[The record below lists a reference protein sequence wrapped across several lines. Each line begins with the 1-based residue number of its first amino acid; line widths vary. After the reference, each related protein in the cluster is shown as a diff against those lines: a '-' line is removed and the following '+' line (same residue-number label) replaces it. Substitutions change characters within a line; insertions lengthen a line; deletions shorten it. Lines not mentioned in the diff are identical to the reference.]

1 MMKGT
6 FKKYTDRMA
15 MGVLLT
21 AALLTSGCSLE
32 DGAFVFRVNGRAEIE
47 KETAQTAQ
55 TDAEAQQ
62 QTQAAQ
68 TDAEAQQQ
76 TQAAQTDAAVQQQ
89 TQAAQTDVAVQQMQA
104 AQTDAAVQQ
113 QTQAA
118 QTDVAV
124 QQQTQAAQTDV
135 AVQRMQAAQTDAA
148 VQQQTQAA
156 QTEAAAGRKPL
167 FRDADGT
174 IHGPQLNLGESGKP
188 IYDYDIEASLAD
200 APQEWIE
207 YTYPGRKQ
215 SYLSPSGV
223 WLFKDEDGT
232 IHGAQIGTTE
242 IGSILFDYEFD
253 VDEIP
258 AEWK

>member
-68 TDAEAQQQ
+68 TD
-76 TQAAQTDAAVQQQ
+76 
-89 TQAAQTDVAVQQMQA
+89 VAVQQ
-104 AQTDAAVQQ
+104 
-113 QTQAA
+113 
-118 QTDVAV
+118 
-124 QQQTQAAQTDV
+124 
-135 AVQRMQAAQTDAA
+135 MQAAQTDAA

>member
-21 AALLTSGCSLE
+21 AALLTSGFSLE

-118 QTDVAV
+118 QT
-124 QQQTQAAQTDV
+124 
-135 AVQRMQAAQTDAA
+135 
-148 VQQQTQAA
+148 
-156 QTEAAAGRKPL
+156 EAAAGRKPL

-200 APQEWIE
+200 APQEWIK

-253 VDEIP
+253 VNEIP

>member
-89 TQAAQTDVAVQQMQA
+89 TQAAQTDVAVQQ
-104 AQTDAAVQQ
+104 
-113 QTQAA
+113 
-118 QTDVAV
+118 
-124 QQQTQAAQTDV
+124 
-135 AVQRMQAAQTDAA
+135 MQAAQTDAA

>member
-68 TDAEAQQQ
+68 TDA
-76 TQAAQTDAAVQQQ
+76 AVQQQ
-89 TQAAQTDVAVQQMQA
+89 TQAAQTDVAVQQ
-104 AQTDAAVQQ
+104 
-113 QTQAA
+113 
-118 QTDVAV
+118 
-124 QQQTQAAQTDV
+124 
-135 AVQRMQAAQTDAA
+135 MQAAQTDAA

-200 APQEWIE
+200 APQEWIK

-253 VDEIP
+253 VNEIP

>member
-6 FKKYTDRMA
+6 LKKYTNRMA

-32 DGAFVFRVNGRAEIE
+32 DGAFVFRLNGRAEIE
-47 KETAQTAQ
+47 KETAQADVAVQQQTQVEQ
-55 TDAEAQQ
+55 TDAAAQQ
-62 QTQAAQ
+62 QTQV
-68 TDAEAQQQ
+68 E
-76 TQAAQTDAAVQQQ
+76 QTDAAVQQQ
-89 TQAAQTDVAVQQMQA
+89 TRME
-104 AQTDAAVQQ
+104 QTDAAVQ
-113 QTQAA
+113 
-118 QTDVAV
+118 
-124 QQQTQAAQTDV
+124 
-135 AVQRMQAAQTDAA
+135 
-148 VQQQTQAA
+148 
-156 QTEAAAGRKPL
+156 TEAPAGRKPL
-167 FRDADGT
+167 FKDADGT
-174 IHGPQLNLGESGKP
+174 IHGPQLYLGESGKP
-188 IYDYDIEASLAD
+188 VYDYDIEASLAD

-258 AEWK
+258 AEWR

>member
-68 TDAEAQQQ
+68 TD
-76 TQAAQTDAAVQQQ
+76 
-89 TQAAQTDVAVQQMQA
+89 VAVQQ
-104 AQTDAAVQQ
+104 
-113 QTQAA
+113 
-118 QTDVAV
+118 
-124 QQQTQAAQTDV
+124 
-135 AVQRMQAAQTDAA
+135 MQAAQTDAA

-200 APQEWIE
+200 APQEWIK

-253 VDEIP
+253 VNEIP

>member
-55 TDAEAQQ
+55 TDAEVQQQTQAAQMDAEAQQ

-89 TQAAQTDVAVQQMQA
+89 PQAE
-104 AQTDAAVQQ
+104 QTDAAVQQ

-118 QTDVAV
+118 QTDAAV
-124 QQQTQAAQTDV
+124 QQQT
-135 AVQRMQAAQTDAA
+135 QAAQTDAA

-253 VDEIP
+253 VNEIP

>member
-68 TDAEAQQQ
+68 TD
-76 TQAAQTDAAVQQQ
+76 
-89 TQAAQTDVAVQQMQA
+89 VAVQQ
-104 AQTDAAVQQ
+104 
-113 QTQAA
+113 
-118 QTDVAV
+118 
-124 QQQTQAAQTDV
+124 
-135 AVQRMQAAQTDAA
+135 MQAAQTDAA

-253 VDEIP
+253 VNEIP

>member
-6 FKKYTDRMA
+6 FKKYTGRMA

-55 TDAEAQQ
+55 TDV
-62 QTQAAQ
+62 AA
-68 TDAEAQQQ
+68 
-76 TQAAQTDAAVQQQ
+76 QQQ
-89 TQAAQTDVAVQQMQA
+89 TQAAQTDVAA
-104 AQTDAAVQQ
+104 QQ
-113 QTQAA
+113 QTQAG
-118 QTDVAV
+118 
-124 QQQTQAAQTDV
+124 
-135 AVQRMQAAQTDAA
+135 
-148 VQQQTQAA
+148 
-156 QTEAAAGRKPL
+156 QTEATAGRKPL

-232 IHGAQIGTTE
+232 IHGEQIGTTE

>member
-1 MMKGT
+1 MMKET
-6 FKKYTDRMA
+6 LKKYTDRMA

-55 TDAEAQQ
+55 TDAE
-62 QTQAAQ
+62 
-68 TDAEAQQQ
+68 
-76 TQAAQTDAAVQQQ
+76 VQ
-89 TQAAQTDVAVQQMQA
+89 QQMQA
-104 AQTDAAVQQ
+104 AQT
-113 QTQAA
+113 
-118 QTDVAV
+118 
-124 QQQTQAAQTDV
+124 
-135 AVQRMQAAQTDAA
+135 
-148 VQQQTQAA
+148 
-156 QTEAAAGRKPL
+156 EAPAGRKPL

>member
-47 KETAQTAQ
+47 KETAQ
-55 TDAEAQQ
+55 
-62 QTQAAQ
+62 AAQ
-68 TDAEAQQQ
+68 TDAAVQQQ

-89 TQAAQTDVAVQQMQA
+89 TQAAQTDVAVQQQA
-104 AQTDAAVQQ
+104 QAAQTDVAVQQQTQMAQTDAAVQQ

-118 QTDVAV
+118 QTDAAV
-124 QQQTQAAQTDV
+124 QQQT
-135 AVQRMQAAQTDAA
+135 QAAQTDAA

-156 QTEAAAGRKPL
+156 QTEAPAGRKPL

-253 VDEIP
+253 VNEIP

>member
-47 KETAQTAQ
+47 KETAQ
-55 TDAEAQQ
+55 
-62 QTQAAQ
+62 AAQ
-68 TDAEAQQQ
+68 TDV
-76 TQAAQTDAAVQQQ
+76 AVQQQ
-89 TQAAQTDVAVQQMQA
+89 TQAAQTDVAAQQMQA

-118 QTDVAV
+118 QTEV
-124 QQQTQAAQTDV
+124 T
-135 AVQRMQAAQTDAA
+135 
-148 VQQQTQAA
+148 
-156 QTEAAAGRKPL
+156 AGRKPL

-207 YTYPGRKQ
+207 YTYLGRKQ

-258 AEWK
+258 VEWK

>member
-47 KETAQTAQ
+47 KETAQT
-55 TDAEAQQ
+55 
-62 QTQAAQ
+62 AQ

>member
-68 TDAEAQQQ
+68 TDA
-76 TQAAQTDAAVQQQ
+76 AVQQQ
-89 TQAAQTDVAVQQMQA
+89 TQAAQTDVAVQQ
-104 AQTDAAVQQ
+104 
-113 QTQAA
+113 
-118 QTDVAV
+118 
-124 QQQTQAAQTDV
+124 
-135 AVQRMQAAQTDAA
+135 MQAAQTDAA

>member
-68 TDAEAQQQ
+68 TDA
-76 TQAAQTDAAVQQQ
+76 
-89 TQAAQTDVAVQQMQA
+89 
-104 AQTDAAVQQ
+104 
-113 QTQAA
+113 
-118 QTDVAV
+118 AV

>member
-68 TDAEAQQQ
+68 TDA
-76 TQAAQTDAAVQQQ
+76 AVQQQ
-89 TQAAQTDVAVQQMQA
+89 TQAAQTDVAVQQ
-104 AQTDAAVQQ
+104 
-113 QTQAA
+113 
-118 QTDVAV
+118 
-124 QQQTQAAQTDV
+124 
-135 AVQRMQAAQTDAA
+135 MQAAQTDAA

-200 APQEWIE
+200 APQELIK

-253 VDEIP
+253 VNEIP

>member
-6 FKKYTDRMA
+6 LKKYTNRMA

-32 DGAFVFRVNGRAEIE
+32 DGAFVFRLNGRAEIE
-47 KETAQTAQ
+47 KETAQA
-55 TDAEAQQ
+55 DVAVQQ
-62 QTQAAQ
+62 QTQV
-68 TDAEAQQQ
+68 E
-76 TQAAQTDAAVQQQ
+76 QTDAAVQQQ
-89 TQAAQTDVAVQQMQA
+89 TRME
-104 AQTDAAVQQ
+104 QTDAAVQ
-113 QTQAA
+113 
-118 QTDVAV
+118 
-124 QQQTQAAQTDV
+124 
-135 AVQRMQAAQTDAA
+135 
-148 VQQQTQAA
+148 
-156 QTEAAAGRKPL
+156 TEAPAGRKPL
-167 FRDADGT
+167 FKDADGT
-174 IHGPQLNLGESGKP
+174 IHGPQLYLGESGKP
-188 IYDYDIEASLAD
+188 VYDYDIEASLAD

-258 AEWK
+258 AEWR

>member
-47 KETAQTAQ
+47 KETAQ
-55 TDAEAQQ
+55 
-62 QTQAAQ
+62 
-68 TDAEAQQQ
+68 
-76 TQAAQTDAAVQQQ
+76 
-89 TQAAQTDVAVQQMQA
+89 
-104 AQTDAAVQQ
+104 
-113 QTQAA
+113 
-118 QTDVAV
+118 
-124 QQQTQAAQTDV
+124 
-135 AVQRMQAAQTDAA
+135 
-148 VQQQTQAA
+148 AA

-188 IYDYDIEASLAD
+188 IYDYDIEASLAE
-200 APQEWIE
+200 APQEWIK

-253 VDEIP
+253 VNEIP

>member
-118 QTDVAV
+118 QT
-124 QQQTQAAQTDV
+124 
-135 AVQRMQAAQTDAA
+135 
-148 VQQQTQAA
+148 
-156 QTEAAAGRKPL
+156 EAAAGRKPL

-253 VDEIP
+253 VNEIP

>member
-6 FKKYTDRMA
+6 FKKCTNRMA

-47 KETAQTAQ
+47 KETAQ
-55 TDAEAQQ
+55 
-62 QTQAAQ
+62 AAQ
-68 TDAEAQQQ
+68 TDAAAQQQ
-76 TQAAQTDAAVQQQ
+76 TQAAQTDAAVQQ
-89 TQAAQTDVAVQQMQA
+89 TQM
-104 AQTDAAVQQ
+104 
-113 QTQAA
+113 
-118 QTDVAV
+118 
-124 QQQTQAAQTDV
+124 
-135 AVQRMQAAQTDAA
+135 
-148 VQQQTQAA
+148 A
-156 QTEAAAGRKPL
+156 QTEVTAGRKPL

-207 YTYPGRKQ
+207 YTYLGRKQ

-258 AEWK
+258 VEWK

>member
-55 TDAEAQQ
+55 TDAEA
-62 QTQAAQ
+62 
-68 TDAEAQQQ
+68 
-76 TQAAQTDAAVQQQ
+76 
-89 TQAAQTDVAVQQMQA
+89 
-104 AQTDAAVQQ
+104 
-113 QTQAA
+113 
-118 QTDVAV
+118 

>member
-1 MMKGT
+1 MMKET
-6 FKKYTDRMA
+6 LKKYTDRMA

-55 TDAEAQQ
+55 TDAEVQQ
-62 QTQAAQ
+62 QAQAAQ

-76 TQAAQTDAAVQQQ
+76 TQAAQTDVAAQQQ
-89 TQAAQTDVAVQQMQA
+89 TQT

-113 QTQAA
+113 QTQAE
-118 QTDVAV
+118 QTDAAV
-124 QQQTQAAQTDV
+124 QQ
-135 AVQRMQAAQTDAA
+135 MQAAQTDAE
-148 VQQQTQAA
+148 VQQQMQAA
-156 QTEAAAGRKPL
+156 QTEAPAGRKPL

>member
-68 TDAEAQQQ
+68 TD
-76 TQAAQTDAAVQQQ
+76 
-89 TQAAQTDVAVQQMQA
+89 
-104 AQTDAAVQQ
+104 
-113 QTQAA
+113 
-118 QTDVAV
+118 
-124 QQQTQAAQTDV
+124 V

-188 IYDYDIEASLAD
+188 IYDYDREASLAD

>member
-76 TQAAQTDAAVQQQ
+76 TQAAQTDA
-89 TQAAQTDVAVQQMQA
+89 
-104 AQTDAAVQQ
+104 
-113 QTQAA
+113 
-118 QTDVAV
+118 AV